1 SRKNSLLTSINLSIS
16 SLFLCSFALITCS
29 YCVPLQPPVV
39 PRSTVASVN
48 VTVQGESGT
57 LSKKAKVLIE
67 PATFIHIIQ
76 TDKPIYKPGQTVK
89 FRITSLDAN
98 FIPVKRVDPN
108 TNRIAQWLDNTIDGG
123 ILDLSHPIIPEAAQG
138 SYVITATT
146 EQGEQVQHSFD
157 IKEYVLPKY
166 EVKVQLPNVITI
178 LDKEAEFKVCGKYT
192 YGKPVVGSVKAV
204 FCRRAFR
211 GYWYGNSYQDVC
223 KNFQLTTDK
232 SGCTS
237 QTVDLSEFFLN
248 KSGYHDSFQVE
259 AELQEFGTGVTLK
272 GSARTSFTNDIRTV
286 TFEDEPA
293 SYKPGI
299 AFEGKVNMNYTFKRV
314 FIFFPVNKGVLTI
327 PLRQVVKLAPV
338 AQVLVY
344 TVMPGGEA
352 VADSKDF
359 PVQLCLSNKVKE
371 RHRKKSHAFT

>member
-1 SRKNSLLTSINLSIS
+1 TVSSRVKAATPQTLCAQVHGPSEPVVLTVTLVLESSSNTLLEETVEED
-16 SLFLCSFALITCS
+16 FYRCITF
-29 YCVPLQPPVV
+29 QPPVV

-89 FRITSLDAN
+89 FRITSLD
-98 FIPVKRVDPN
+98 DPN

-157 IKEYVLPKY
+157 IKEYGLFHFLHVYPT
-166 EVKVQLPNVITI
+166 VF
-178 LDKEAEFKVCGKYT
+178 DFMSEFK
-192 YGKPVVGSVKAV
+192 
-204 FCRRAFR
+204 
-211 GYWYGNSYQDVC
+211 
-223 KNFQLTTDK
+223 TDK

-299 AFEGKVNMNYTFKRV
+299 AFEGKVNMNYTFKR
-314 FIFFPVNKGVLTI
+314 
-327 PLRQVVKLAPV
+327 
-338 AQVLVY
+338 
-344 TVMPGGEA
+344 
-352 VADSKDF
+352 
-359 PVQLCLSNKVKE
+359 
-371 RHRKKSHAFT
+371 